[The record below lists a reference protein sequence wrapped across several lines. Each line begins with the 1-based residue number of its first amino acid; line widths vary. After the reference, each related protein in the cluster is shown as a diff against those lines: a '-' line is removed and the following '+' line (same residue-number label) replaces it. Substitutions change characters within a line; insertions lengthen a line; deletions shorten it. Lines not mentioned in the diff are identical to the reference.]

1 MAISSYEVMLLQK
14 GKTQKEIA
22 EEIGSHQSHVS
33 DWLNGRKIPN
43 SSSLHKLAKA
53 LEVSPYELIKELEN
67 IRSKQNQET
76 QMKNTIKSFTINLQK
91 EQTTNTSFVG

>member
-14 GKTQKEIA
+14 GKTQKKIA

-43 SSSLHKLAKA
+43 SSSLFKLAKA
-53 LEVSPYELIKELEN
+53 LEVSPNELIKHLDI
-67 IRSKQNQET
+67 IRNKQNTEA
-76 QMKNTIKSFTINLQK
+76 
-91 EQTTNTSFVG
+91 TNNVNFGG

>member
-14 GKTQKEIA
+14 GKTQKKIA

-43 SSSLHKLAKA
+43 SSSLFKLAKA
-53 LEVSPYELIKELEN
+53 LEVSPNELIKHLDI
-67 IRSKQNQET
+67 IRSKQNTEAT
-76 QMKNTIKSFTINLQK
+76 NNIN
-91 EQTTNTSFVG
+91 FGG

>member
-33 DWLNGRKIPN
+33 DWLNGRKSPN

-67 IRSKQNQET
+67 IRSKQNQST
-76 QMKNTIKSFTINLQK
+76 QLKNNLDNLTINMQK
-91 EQTTNTSFVG
+91 EQPTNTSFVG

>member
-14 GKTQKEIA
+14 GKTQKKIA

-43 SSSLHKLAKA
+43 SSSLFKLAKA
-53 LEVSPYELIKELEN
+53 LEVSPNELIKHLDI
-67 IRSKQNQET
+67 IRSKQNTEA
-76 QMKNTIKSFTINLQK
+76 
-91 EQTTNTSFVG
+91 TNNVNFGG